1 MSSVA
6 VTRAV
11 SRDPILLS
19 SIKQSPKNHSVNL
32 VFILKSYLRAM
43 LLARH
48 NYFGYHIE
56 VIIKAED
63 KIGPYTYSIL
73 TAIRALDY

>member
-1 MSSVA
+1 
-6 VTRAV
+6 
-11 SRDPILLS
+11 
-19 SIKQSPKNHSVNL
+19 
-32 VFILKSYLRAM
+32 M